1 MMDSLKVCSACKST
15 VTSKQEDLICDICV
29 RWFHRKCF
37 NKTEV
42 EMSRLL
48 KKSQWN
54 DSSNCA
60 VPPADIPRLV
70 DYSDSECSE
79 ISPIPMKEEIF
90 AFPAGCSAVVES
102 SIEASGPRD
111 LSSENAEATFVVEGG
126 LSQRNHPKL
135 YERHG
140 YSYTVLR
147 TSLNGSVTWRCS
159 VRRKGN
165 VCPAK
170 VYQIEE
176 NFSRNDCEHTHD
188 PKPNEWPF

>member
-1 MMDSLKVCSACKST
+1 MMDSMKVCSECKST
-15 VTSKQEDLICDICV
+15 VTSKREDLICDICV

-48 KKSQWN
+48 KSQDVESQWN
-54 DSSNCA
+54 DFSNCA

-90 AFPAGCSAVVES
+90 AFHAGCSGVVES
-102 SIEASGPRD
+102 SIEASGSRD
-111 LSSENAEATFVVEGG
+111 PSSENAEATFVVVGG

-147 TSLNGSVTWRCS
+147 TSLNGSVTWRCP
-159 VRRKGN
+159 
-165 VCPAK
+165 C
-170 VYQIEE
+170 EE
-176 NFSRNDCEHTHD
+176 RGMYARPRFT
-188 PKPNEWPF
+188 K